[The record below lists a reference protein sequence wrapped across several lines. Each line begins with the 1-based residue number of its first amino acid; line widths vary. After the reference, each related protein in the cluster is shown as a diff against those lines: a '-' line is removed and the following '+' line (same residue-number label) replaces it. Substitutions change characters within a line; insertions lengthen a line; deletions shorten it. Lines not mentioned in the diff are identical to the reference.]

1 MTKTITPTQLIERFY
16 HELWNKAEEAVAY
29 DILHADFR
37 FRGSLGP
44 ERRGPDGFLEYLRS
58 VRASLPDFM
67 CHIQEIISENQQ
79 AVARMEFVG
88 THGGLFYEMFPTHK
102 KITWAGAAFFK
113 TDGAQITELW
123 VLGDIDAIKQQL
135 GVGDPTDF
143 A

>member
-1 MTKTITPTQLIERFY
+1 MTMTITPTQLIERFY
-16 HELWNKAEEAVAY
+16 HELWNKPDEAVAFE
-29 DILHADFR
+29 ILHADFR

-44 ERRGPDGFLEYLRS
+44 ERRGPEGFLDYLRS
-58 VRASLPDFM
+58 VRDALPDFI
-67 CHIQEIISENQQ
+67 CIIQDIVSENRQ

-88 THGGLFYEMFPTHK
+88 THDGVFYEMFPTHK

-135 GVGDPTDF
+135 GTGDPTNF
-143 A
+143 G